1 MTAVRTIG
9 IMTGNSLDAVDIV
22 LTEFENGRITDL
34 GGFSK
39 PYPRSLTEK
48 MLRLRARIKK
58 LDAQMEKLAE
68 DSLSL
73 TVIDEYTALVA
84 ETVNT
89 FLRQTGYCKEDIAAL
104 GFHGQTCD
112 HFPPSIAG
120 SRQAYTVQVGNARL
134 LADLTGIPVIYDF
147 RSDDIMAGGEGAPL
161 APVHNLHIAG
171 DLRNKGVFPIAF
183 CNAGNTGN
191 ISVITEDKAGKNIV
205 RGWDIGPF
213 NHYTDYLVRAHKGL
227 PYDDGG
233 RLAAEGQVVPE
244 LLRDLFN
251 NAAVNGS
258 GQNFYLQTPPKSSD
272 PSWYRLTE
280 SLNCRHYSFAD
291 TLRTALYLSSYAF
304 VHSLSFVPPDL
315 QMPANFLVFGG
326 GWKNP
331 LALNDF
337 RCLLRGEGLVL
348 PEHQNIFAAVQSR
361 FAQPPSVEWSDKFG
375 YSGQY
380 MEARI
385 FADMAYCRIVGKPFT
400 FPESTGCRQPVVG
413 GIYVLPSGDGNFL
426 LIALLKTYGTAD
438 LNMTDKAPKYWNR
451 AVKGWRAASN

>member
-9 IMTGNSLDAVDIV
+9 IMTGNSLDGVDIV
-22 LTEFENGRITDL
+22 LTGFENGRITDL
-34 GGFSK
+34 GVFSK

-48 MLRLRARIKK
+48 MLRLRARIREEGGR
-58 LDAQMEKLAE
+58 MERLVEDGFSLAA
-68 DSLSL
+68 
-73 TVIDEYTALVA
+73 IDEYTSLVA

-89 FLRQTGYCKEDIAAL
+89 FLPRSGCRREDIAAL

-120 SRQAYTVQVGNARL
+120 GEPAYTVQVGNAGL
-134 LADLTGIPVIYDF
+134 LADLTGIPVICDF

-171 DLRNKGVFPIAF
+171 DLRNKGVFPVAF

-191 ISVITEDKAGKNIV
+191 ISVITEDKDGKNVV
-205 RGWDIGPF
+205 RGWDVGPF
-213 NHYTDYLVRAHKGL
+213 NHYTDYLVRTYKGQ

-233 RLAAEGQVVPE
+233 RLAAGGRIVPE
-244 LLRDLFN
+244 LLRDLFD
-251 NAAVNGS
+251 NAAVDGI
-258 GQNFYLQTPPKSSD
+258 GRNFYLQTPPKSSD

-304 VHSLSFVPPDL
+304 VHSLSFVPADL
-315 QMPANFLVFGG
+315 RMPADFLVFGG

-337 RCLLRGEGLVL
+337 KCLLRGEGLVL
-348 PEHQNIFAAVQSR
+348 PEHQETFAAVQSR
-361 FAQPPSVEWSDKFG
+361 FERPPSVEWSDKFG

-400 FPESTGCRQPVVG
+400 FPESSGCRQPVVG
-413 GIYVLPSGDGNFL
+413 GVYILPSAGGNFL
-426 LIALLKTYGTAD
+426 LTGLLETYGTAG
-438 LNMTDKAPKYWNR
+438 LNMENPAPKYWNR
-451 AVKGWRAASN
+451 AVKGWQKRR

>member
-1 MTAVRTIG
+1 M
-9 IMTGNSLDAVDIV
+9 
-22 LTEFENGRITDL
+22 
-34 GGFSK
+34 
-39 PYPRSLTEK
+39 PRSGC
-48 MLRLRARIKK
+48 RR
-58 LDAQMEKLAE
+58 
-68 DSLSL
+68 
-73 TVIDEYTALVA
+73 
-84 ETVNT
+84 
-89 FLRQTGYCKEDIAAL
+89 EDIAAL

-120 SRQAYTVQVGNARL
+120 GEPAYTVQVGNAGL
-134 LADLTGIPVIYDF
+134 LADLTGIPVICDF

-171 DLRNKGVFPIAF
+171 DLRNKGVFPVAF

-191 ISVITEDKAGKNIV
+191 ISVITEDKDGKNVV
-205 RGWDIGPF
+205 RGWDVGPF
-213 NHYTDYLVRAHKGL
+213 NHYTDYLVRTYKGQ

-233 RLAAEGQVVPE
+233 RLAAGGRIVPE
-244 LLRDLFN
+244 LLRDLFD
-251 NAAVNGS
+251 NAAVDGI
-258 GQNFYLQTPPKSSD
+258 GRNFYLQTPPKSSD

-304 VHSLSFVPPDL
+304 VHSLSFVPADL
-315 QMPANFLVFGG
+315 RMPADFLVFGG

-337 RCLLRGEGLVL
+337 KCLLRGEGLVL
-348 PEHQNIFAAVQSR
+348 PEHQETFAAVQSR
-361 FAQPPSVEWSDKFG
+361 FERPPSVEWSDKFG

-400 FPESTGCRQPVVG
+400 FPESSGCRQPVVG
-413 GIYVLPSGDGNFL
+413 GVYILPSAGGNFL
-426 LIALLKTYGTAD
+426 LTGLLETYGTAG
-438 LNMTDKAPKYWNR
+438 LNMENPAPKYWNR
-451 AVKGWRAASN
+451 AVKGWQKRR